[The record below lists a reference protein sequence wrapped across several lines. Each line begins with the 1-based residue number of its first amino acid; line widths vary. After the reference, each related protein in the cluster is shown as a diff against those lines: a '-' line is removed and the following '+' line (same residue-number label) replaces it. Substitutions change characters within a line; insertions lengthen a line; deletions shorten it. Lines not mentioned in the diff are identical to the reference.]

1 MAAQQ
6 SPARPGRARER
17 VLSLALVAPSL
28 VVFAVFIFW
37 PLFRTF
43 QLSTTGQDLFGR
55 PNRQVGFANFSG
67 VLHDPQ
73 FSQVLEVTAGYV
85 VLTVIPSI
93 LFALVLALLLQS
105 PLRGLRI
112 LRSAFA
118 MPFAYSV
125 AAASVVFA
133 ALFNPAIGMA
143 NYIVTSL
150 GFAPVNW
157 LTKPGTALISIA
169 ITTVWMNVGY
179 NMLVMLAG
187 VGGVDEQLYEAA
199 RLDGAGTFR
208 IAGSITIPL
217 ITPSLFFLVVVDT
230 IASLQSFGQIRLLTR
245 GGPTGHT
252 TTLVYWIYHTA
263 FENGAS
269 DYGTG
274 SAQAIVLLV
283 VVILITAIQFGVLE
297 RRVFYR

>member
-1 MAAQQ
+1 M
-6 SPARPGRARER
+6 ARER
-17 VLSLALVAPSL
+17 LLSLALIAPSL
-28 VVFAVFIFW
+28 VVFGLFIFW
-37 PLFRTF
+37 PLVRTF

-55 PNRQVGFANFSG
+55 ADRQVGFANFSS

-73 FSQVLEVTAGYV
+73 FTQVLGVTASYV
-85 VLTVIPSI
+85 LLTVIPSI
-93 LFALVLALLLQS
+93 LIALVLALLLQT
-105 PLRGLRI
+105 PLRGMRF

-133 ALFNPAIGMA
+133 ALFNPAIGIA
-143 NYIVTSL
+143 NYLVTSL
-150 GFAPVNW
+150 GFAPVSW

-169 ITTVWMNVGY
+169 LTTVWMNVGY

-187 VGGVDEQLYEAA
+187 VGAVDEQLYEAA
-199 RLDGAGTFR
+199 RLDGAGPLR
-208 IAGSITIPL
+208 IARSITIPL
-217 ITPSLFFLVVVDT
+217 ITPSLFFLIVVDT
-230 IASLQSFGQIRLLTR
+230 IASLQSFGQIRLLTK

-269 DYGTG
+269 DYGVG
-274 SAQAIVLLV
+274 SAQAIVLLL
-283 VVILITAIQFGVLE
+283 VVIVITAIQFGILE

>member
-1 MAAQQ
+1 VAKRERT
-6 SPARPGRARER
+6 RPGLGRER
-17 VLSLALVAPSL
+17 ALGLALLAPSL
-28 VVFAVFIFW
+28 AVFAIFLFW
-37 PLFRTF
+37 PLVRTF

-55 PNRQVGFANFSG
+55 PDRNVGFGNFSA

-73 FSQVLEVTAGYV
+73 FGQVLGVTAGYV
-85 VLTVIPSI
+85 LLTVIPSI
-93 LFALVLALLLQS
+93 LLALMLSLLLQG
-105 PLRGLRI
+105 PLRGLRV

-118 MPFAYSV
+118 MPFAYSA

-133 ALFNPAIGMA
+133 ALFNPAIGIA
-143 NYIVTSL
+143 NYLVTSL
-150 GFAPVNW
+150 GFGPVDW
-157 LTKPGTALISIA
+157 LTSPGTALVSIA

-179 NMLVMLAG
+179 NTLVMLAG

-199 RLDGAGTFR
+199 RLDGASTFR
-208 IAGSITIPL
+208 IARSITVPL

-230 IASLQSFGQIRLLTR
+230 IASLQSFGQIKLLTR

-274 SAQAIVLLV
+274 SAQAIVLLLVV
-283 VVILITAIQFGVLE
+283 VVITALQFGVLE
-297 RRVFYR
+297 RKVFYR

>member
-1 MAAQQ
+1 VRQAAT
-6 SPARPGRARER
+6 AGRRGLGRER
-17 VLSLALVAPSL
+17 LLGLALVAPSL
-28 VVFAVFIFW
+28 AVFGFFIFW
-37 PLFRTF
+37 PLVRTF

-55 PNRQVGFANFSG
+55 ADRQVGLANFTA
-67 VLHDPQ
+67 VLHDSQ
-73 FSQVLEVTAGYV
+73 FGQVLAVTAGYV

-93 LFALVLALLLQS
+93 LFALVLGLLLQN
-105 PLRGLRI
+105 PLRGMRF

-133 ALFNPAIGMA
+133 ALFNPAIGIA
-143 NYIVTSL
+143 NYLVTRL
-150 GFAPVNW
+150 GFAPVQW
-157 LTKPGTALISIA
+157 LTQPGTALISVA

-179 NMLVMLAG
+179 NMLVILAG

-208 IAGSITIPL
+208 IARSITVPL

-230 IASLQSFGQIRLLTR
+230 IASLQSFGQIRVLTR

-269 DYGTG
+269 DYGEG
-274 SAQAIVLLV
+274 SAQAVVLLL

-297 RRVFYR
+297 RRVIYR

>member
-1 MAAQQ
+1 MARAA
-6 SPARPGRARER
+6 SRGRAGIGRER
-17 VLSLALVAPSL
+17 ILSLALVAPSL
-28 VVFAVFIFW
+28 VVFGVFIFW
-37 PLFRTF
+37 PLVRTF

-55 PNRQVGFANFSG
+55 ADRQVGFANFSA

-73 FSQVLEVTAGYV
+73 FGQVLGVTAGYV

-93 LFALVLALLLQS
+93 LLALVLGLLLQT
-105 PLRGLRI
+105 PLRGMRI

-133 ALFNPAIGMA
+133 ALFNPAIGIA
-143 NYIVTSL
+143 NYLVTTL

-179 NMLVMLAG
+179 NMLVILAG
-187 VGGVDEQLYEAA
+187 VGGVDDQLYEAA
-199 RLDGAGTFR
+199 RLDGASTLR
-208 IAGSITIPL
+208 IARSITIPL

-230 IASLQSFGQIRLLTR
+230 IASLQSFGQIRVLTK

-269 DYGTG
+269 DYGEG
-274 SAQAIVLLV
+274 SAQAIVLLL
-283 VVILITAIQFGVLE
+283 VVIVITAIQFGVLE
-297 RRVFYR
+297 RKVFYR

>member
-1 MAAQQ
+1 M
-6 SPARPGRARER
+6 
-17 VLSLALVAPSL
+17 LALGLIVPSL
-28 VVFAVFIFW
+28 VVFVLFIFW
-37 PLFRTF
+37 PLVRTF

-55 PNRQVGFANFSG
+55 ADRQVGFANFSA
-67 VLHDPQ
+67 VFHDPQ
-73 FSQVLEVTAGYV
+73 FGQVLGVTAGYV

-93 LFALVLALLLQS
+93 LIALVLALLLQT
-105 PLRGLRI
+105 PLRGMRF

-133 ALFNPAIGMA
+133 ALFNPAIGIA
-143 NYIVTSL
+143 NYLVTSL
-150 GFAPVNW
+150 GFAPVAW

-199 RLDGAGTFR
+199 RLDGASAFR
-208 IAGSITIPL
+208 VARSITIPL

-230 IASLQSFGQIRLLTR
+230 IASLQSFGQIRVLTR

-269 DYGTG
+269 DYGEG
-274 SAQAIVLLV
+274 SAQAIVLLL

-297 RRVFYR
+297 RKVFYR

>member
-1 MAAQQ
+1 MRQAAT
-6 SPARPGRARER
+6 AGRRGLGRER
-17 VLSLALVAPSL
+17 LLGLALVAPSL
-28 VVFAVFIFW
+28 AVFGFFIFW
-37 PLFRTF
+37 PLVRTF

-55 PNRQVGFANFSG
+55 ADRQVGLANFTA
-67 VLHDPQ
+67 VLHDSQ
-73 FSQVLEVTAGYV
+73 FGQVLAVTAGYV

-93 LFALVLALLLQS
+93 LFALVLGLLLQN
-105 PLRGLRI
+105 PLRGMRF

-133 ALFNPAIGMA
+133 ALFNPAIGIA
-143 NYIVTSL
+143 NYLVTRL
-150 GFAPVNW
+150 GFAPVQW
-157 LTKPGTALISIA
+157 LTQPGTALISVA

-179 NMLVMLAG
+179 NMLVILAG

-208 IAGSITIPL
+208 IARSITVPL

-230 IASLQSFGQIRLLTR
+230 IASLQSFGQIRVLTR

-269 DYGTG
+269 DYGEG
-274 SAQAIVLLV
+274 SAQAIVLLL

-297 RRVFYR
+297 RRVIYR

>member
-1 MAAQQ
+1 M
-6 SPARPGRARER
+6 RDRILG
-17 VLSLALVAPSL
+17 LALVAPSL
-28 VVFAVFIFW
+28 VVFGIFIFW
-37 PLFRTF
+37 PLVRTF

-55 PNRQVGFANFSG
+55 PNRQVGMANFSA

-73 FSQVLEVTAGYV
+73 FGQVLEVTAGYV
-85 VLTVIPSI
+85 LLTVIPSI
-93 LFALVLALLLQS
+93 LLALVLALLLQS

-133 ALFNPAIGMA
+133 ALFNPAIGVA
-143 NYIVTSL
+143 NYLVTSL

-199 RLDGAGTFR
+199 KLDGAGTFR
-208 IAGSITIPL
+208 IARSITIPL

-283 VVILITAIQFGVLE
+283 VVIAITAIQFGVLE
-297 RRVFYR
+297 RKVFYR